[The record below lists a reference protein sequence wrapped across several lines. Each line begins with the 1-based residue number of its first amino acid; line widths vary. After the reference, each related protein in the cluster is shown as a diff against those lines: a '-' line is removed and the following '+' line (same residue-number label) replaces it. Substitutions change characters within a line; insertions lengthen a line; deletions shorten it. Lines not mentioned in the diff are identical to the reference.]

1 MAHIFWI
8 IAPHCPGHA
17 AYGVIFYVCLP
28 DHTQVNTERELL
40 VQKSINKYLMSSYYV
55 QGSVL
60 GEHPRSPS
68 YTRPPLLLPVPS
80 HLPSLLCSGFLPS
93 QGNTGPVWA
102 SIHCTMHPPKRR
114 DSELLPTRSI
124 GEFETVSETVNRLF
138 EVEL

>member
-1 MAHIFWI
+1 M
-8 IAPHCPGHA
+8 
-17 AYGVIFYVCLP
+17 
-28 DHTQVNTERELL
+28 ERELL

-68 YTRPPLLLPVPS
+68 YTHPPLLLPVTS

-102 SIHCTMHPPKRR
+102 SIHCIMQPPKRK
-114 DSELLPTRSI
+114 DSELLPPRSI
-124 GEFETVSETVNRLF
+124 GDFETGSETFNSLL